1 MQTYTRPAGPF
12 SPLFSKCR
20 PLNRIEE
27 GPLLGTADA
36 LIGWGLGDRSAMNSL
51 LTQHTPYI
59 GPSLEILHRF
69 DPRALALAGAAGVA
83 A

>member
-1 MQTYTRPAGPF
+1 
-12 SPLFSKCR
+12 
-20 PLNRIEE
+20 
-27 GPLLGTADA
+27 
-36 LIGWGLGDRSAMNSL
+36 MNSL